1 MRKTLQQKNDVS
13 VIITDFV
20 FKKILLENPKYAAK
34 IISWICNLEY
44 EKVVKGHFVDPNLS
58 ARKSIEVH
66 RVGDLIYKID
76 NNTYVDIEAYNK
88 YSRNTDLKNLDY
100 QNRAISRFSVM
111 KDKRGKKTY
120 NTDIKIYFIA
130 IYGSSL
136 KSMPFI
142 KYDFTFSQEFNNS
155 QFVKISYVCLDKL
168 ETIKYTKG
176 KQEIYEYFKVLT
188 RISLKDIENT
198 LANSR
203 IVKKDKTL
211 EGVYQ
216 SMLMFYKEDGSYD
229 VKAFYEH
236 RLIDEYQEG
245 YGVGEDVGEARGLK
259 RGQKIGME
267 RGQKL
272 GMERGQKIGM
282 ERGRMLERTNIIGSL
297 SNRGLS
303 NDEISNITSIP
314 IEEVERILNPDS
326 LKLKRKIH

>member
-1 MRKTLQQKNDVS
+1 MKKNLKKNDIS

-20 FKKILLENPKYAAK
+20 FKKMLLENTGFAAK
-34 IISWICNLEY
+34 LISWICKLDY
-44 EKVVKGHFVDPNLS
+44 ERVVNGHFIDPNLS
-58 ARKSIEVH
+58 ARKALEVH

-76 NNTYVDIEAYNK
+76 DNTYVDIEAYNK

-100 QNRAISRFSVM
+100 QNRTVSKFSVT

-120 NTDIKIYFIA
+120 NTNIKIYFIA

-142 KYDFTFSQEFNNS
+142 NHDITYSEGFNNS
-155 QFVKISYVCLDKL
+155 QFIEISYVCLDKL

-176 KQEIYEYFKVLT
+176 KQAMYEYFKALT
-188 RISLKDIENT
+188 RISVKDIENI
-198 LANSR
+198 LENNR
-203 IVKKDKTL
+203 VVKKDKTL
-211 EGVYQ
+211 KGVYQ

-259 RGQKIGME
+259 IVVKWY
-267 RGQKL
+267 
-272 GMERGQKIGM
+272 
-282 ERGRMLERTNIIGSL
+282 
-297 SNRGLS
+297 
-303 NDEISNITSIP
+303 
-314 IEEVERILNPDS
+314 V
-326 LKLKRKIH
+326 